1 MTDIKGP
8 GVYVEELPAPGSIQ
22 AAPTSHTAFI
32 GQAERGETGQS
43 VLITSWHAYTAEFGG
58 FAWNAPLALSVYN
71 FFAAGGSIAYIT
83 RVTAAG
89 SAAATGQTGALVFS
103 AASPGLWGNDIR
115 ILVEPSSPEADPETA
130 DVFRISVL
138 YPVPDKTEMSE
149 LNSQLM
155 ARFADINALKTLTRD
170 DASYLVLEDYDGVVG
185 GQLDRSGDSK
195 SETPLEHRIN
205 TQSYFVRLSVDDAAL
220 SDTPLKAGNLLTLAG
235 GLGDPVD
242 TPIDLEAAL
251 QTLDKTD
258 DVSLVLVPDISLISD
273 PDLQRDQA
281 NRILTYCEQNTDKGL
296 FAILDMPFGL
306 DVEEAAAFKTGASA
320 GPVKSGD
327 ALTSSL
333 GALYYPWVDILLPVN
348 MRQVPTPPSGMMAG
362 VYAQTDHAVGPWQA
376 PAGTTY
382 GHLSLA
388 TGLERKISADD
399 QDTLNP
405 IGINAIR
412 EFPTYSIVAYGARTL
427 TRDPAL
433 VYLSVRRTL
442 LLIETSLRGGLR
454 YLVFEPNTPSTWA
467 IVTRQ
472 VSDFLTDLWRQGAL
486 VGSKASEAFIVICD
500 ATNNPPGVQRSG
512 KLVVDVSVSMIHPAE
527 FTSIRLEFLVGSES

>member
-1 MTDIKGP
+1 
-8 GVYVEELPAPGSIQ
+8 GSIQ

-205 TQSYFVRLSVDDAAL
+205 TQSYFVRLSVDEAAL
-220 SDTPLKAGNLLTLAG
+220 SDTPLKAGSLLTLAG

-258 DVSLVLVPDISLISD
+258 DISLVLVPDISLISD
-273 PDLQRDQA
+273 PDLQRDHA

-306 DVEEAAAFKTGASA
+306 DVEEAAAFKPGASA

-412 EFPTYSIVAYGARTL
+412 EFPTYGIVAYGARTL

-500 ATNNPPGVQRSG
+500 ATNNPPEAQRSG